1 LTSMAPLG
9 ALSHGLIF
17 EYIVFEIADELCN
30 NDDIYALAGGN
41 E

>member
-1 LTSMAPLG
+1 MEF
-9 ALSHGLIF
+9 IF

-41 E
+41 EWRLKIMYHVYS